1 MFRIT
6 RFIITDLI
14 RNWILLFFTAFLLL
28 ATVGFFMLDAHPEK
42 ALLGV
47 MNTILLVVPMV
58 SVVFATIYYYNSQD
72 FMGML
77 LALPLKRYTLLLS
90 IFFGLSFVFC
100 SAVILGTGI
109 PLWIMHG
116 GIQSL
121 LIVVVGAL
129 LAIVFVAFALLGSVL
144 SNDKARG
151 MGIALMLWA
160 YFVLLFDGLVLFLM
174 YYFSDYPIEKWMLS
188 ITFLN
193 PVDLS
198 RIVVLMQTEASA
210 LMGASGA
217 VFENFFSEQNGSIL
231 ALGVVLVWAII
242 PLLLSIRIF
251 NRKNI

>member
-6 RFIITDLI
+6 KFIITDLI

-28 ATVGFFMLDAHPEK
+28 ATIGFFMLDAHPEK

-58 SVVFATIYYYNSQD
+58 SVVFATIYYYNSND
-72 FMGML
+72 FFGLL
-77 LALPLKRYTLLLS
+77 LALPIKRHTLLLS

-100 SAVILGTGI
+100 AAVILGTGI

-121 LIVVVGAL
+121 LIVVVGVL
-129 LAIVFVAFALLGSVL
+129 LSVVFVAFALLGSVL

-151 MGIALMLWA
+151 MGVALMLWA
-160 YFVLLFDGLVLFLM
+160 YFVLLFDGLVLLM
-174 YYFSDYPIEKWMLS
+174 MYNFSDYPIEKWMLF

-193 PVDLS
+193 PVDLG
-198 RIVVLMQTEASA
+198 RIVVLMQTEAAA

-217 VFENFFSEQNGSIL
+217 VFRNFFDEQNGSVL
-231 ALGVVLVWAII
+231 ALGVVLLWGIV
-242 PLLLSIRIF
+242 PLLISLRVF